1 MLHAIPTLNATRSQ
15 FMSQYSSM
23 GPAMMP
29 SPHSRWAPYFSGQT
43 GDLIEGF
50 LSEYEEFAHHC
61 GLTDCQKVE
70 AITRYVPHS
79 LGDFWKSLN
88 GYWARSWPDLR
99 LSLQDTYRST
109 TVQDCHWLTGEG
121 LAEFIQHSSELC
133 MSNENDM
140 CYYYQW
146 FQVLIKPLLDSQT
159 VTTSWYNM
167 LFWFRFHIRDHT
179 KIYVRLIAKH
189 PDQRSAEAFDCL
201 DVYNVARRIFSGNH
215 HLLVDS
221 ELDDPR
227 DGSQGF
233 QSGQSEHAQQQSF
246 HPEHDS

>member
-70 AITRYVPHS
+70 AITCYVPYS
-79 LGDFWKSLN
+79 LGNSWKSLD
-88 GYWARSWPDLR
+88 GYQARSWPDLR
-99 LSLQDTYRST
+99 LGLQDIYRST
-109 TVQDCHWLTGEG
+109 TVPDHHWLTGEG
-121 LAEFIQHSSELC
+121 LADFIQHSLELR
-133 MSNENDM
+133 MSNEDDVH
-140 CYYYQW
+140 YYYQW
-146 FQVLIKPLLDSQT
+146 FQALIKPLLDSQT
-159 VTTSWYNM
+159 VTTSLYNT
-167 LFWFRFHIRDHT
+167 LFWAGFHIRDRA

-189 PDQRSAEAFDCL
+189 PDQ
-201 DVYNVARRIFSGNH
+201 
-215 HLLVDS
+215 
-221 ELDDPR
+221 
-227 DGSQGF
+227 
-233 QSGQSEHAQQQSF
+233 
-246 HPEHDS
+246 